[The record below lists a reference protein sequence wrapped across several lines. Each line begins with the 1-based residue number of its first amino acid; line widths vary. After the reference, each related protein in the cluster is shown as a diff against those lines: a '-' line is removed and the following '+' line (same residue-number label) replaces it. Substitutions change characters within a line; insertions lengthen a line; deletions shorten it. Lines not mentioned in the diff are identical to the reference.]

1 MKTKKLS
8 MLFLVT
14 LVVIILGVSAVN
26 AADIDDKNEISTQA
40 QITTADMTPDVH
52 QMQQKVENTD
62 KIAETKNIEKKR
74 CKNTKTKHNKNSK

>member
-62 KIAETKNIEKKR
+62 KIAETKNIEKKM
-74 CKNTKTKHNKNSK
+74 